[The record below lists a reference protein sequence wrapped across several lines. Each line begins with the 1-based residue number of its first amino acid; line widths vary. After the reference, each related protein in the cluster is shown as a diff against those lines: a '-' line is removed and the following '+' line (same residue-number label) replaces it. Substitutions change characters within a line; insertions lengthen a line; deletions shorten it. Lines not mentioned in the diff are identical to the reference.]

1 MRATPHTRTAMHY
14 AHVSESVVES
24 MLVMLVGLIV
34 LYVGF
39 AVYLRWKHGPAPK
52 RKTDEG
58 RKRHPKTSRRKR

>member
-14 AHVSESVVES
+14 AHVSDSVVES

-39 AVYLRWKHGPAPK
+39 AVYLRWKHGPARK

>member
-14 AHVSESVVES
+14 AHVSDSVVES

-58 RKRHPKTSRRKR
+58 RKRHPNTSRRKR

>member
-1 MRATPHTRTAMHY
+1 MAAGLPWLSRKLTQLDRCNCLQNRGRT
-14 AHVSESVVES
+14 
-24 MLVMLVGLIV
+24 I

>member
-1 MRATPHTRTAMHY
+1 MHY
-14 AHVSESVVES
+14 AHVSDSVVES

-58 RKRHPKTSRRKR
+58 RKRHSKTSRRKR

>member
-1 MRATPHTRTAMHY
+1 MHY
-14 AHVSESVVES
+14 AHVSDSVVES

-39 AVYLRWKHGPAPK
+39 AVYLRWKHGPGPK
-52 RKTDEG
+52 RKTVER